1 MTMLLPLIASV
12 FVSAQNP
19 RYFEEDGK
27 AWIPVGCN
35 ICFDRLYG
43 EPGESRKVCEERYF
57 ARMRKFAANG
67 GNFIR
72 IWLGHPFFEVMPN
85 RPGEYDAEASET
97 VRKVVKLAEE
107 LGIRIKFTLESFRAT
122 VPDGHGDKWI
132 FLRPLYAPYA
142 KTMAEF
148 FDSQTCREIYIGK
161 ARHLKSLGIADSPA
175 VICWELW
182 NEINAVGPVT
192 VYEEWSDWMAEKL
205 REMFPRQ
212 MVVQNLGSFAD
223 PHDFYE
229 YDYLGRMPGNSFMQ
243 AHRYLDLGASLD
255 VARGPMDVLCADSVH
270 ELLDRR
276 ADRPALLAETGAVLP
291 RHAGPSPL
299 YAKDVSGTLLHDE
312 IFAPFFAGSAGCGQ
326 PWHWDHQYIDRH
338 DLWYHFGRFSR
349 AVAGIDPVREGMRPF
364 HTETMRLRVY
374 GLVGT
379 KTTIVW
385 CRDKEC
391 TWRTE
396 LEQGIPPVEIRDV
409 VLPFESTSGFKVY
422 LPWEDRE
429 VVLPAGKCRLPP
441 FSRSCVIRFT
451 DGSSAYLGI
460 QRDI

>member
-35 ICFDRLYG
+35 ICFD
-43 EPGESRKVCEERYF
+43 
-57 ARMRKFAANG
+57 
-67 GNFIR
+67 
-72 IWLGHPFFEVMPN
+72 
-85 RPGEYDAEASET
+85 
-97 VRKVVKLAEE
+97 
-107 LGIRIKFTLESFRAT
+107 
-122 VPDGHGDKWI
+122 
-132 FLRPLYAPYA
+132 
-142 KTMAEF
+142 
-148 FDSQTCREIYIGK
+148 
-161 ARHLKSLGIADSPA
+161 
-175 VICWELW
+175 
-182 NEINAVGPVT
+182 
-192 VYEEWSDWMAEKL
+192 
-205 REMFPRQ
+205 
-212 MVVQNLGSFAD
+212 
-223 PHDFYE
+223 
-229 YDYLGRMPGNSFMQ
+229 
-243 AHRYLDLGASLD
+243 
-255 VARGPMDVLCADSVH
+255 
-270 ELLDRR
+270 
-276 ADRPALLAETGAVLP
+276 
-291 RHAGPSPL
+291 
-299 YAKDVSGTLLHDE
+299 
-312 IFAPFFAGSAGCGQ
+312 
-326 PWHWDHQYIDRH
+326 
-338 DLWYHFGRFSR
+338 
-349 AVAGIDPVREGMRPF
+349 PVREGMRPF

-374 GLVGT
+374 GLVGA